1 MSTCRCEPHASGTN
15 RCAFCQAEDRSDN
28 QLVSAVTLISQIAE
42 APRRRD
48 GGPAP
53 HVLCD
58 RWLEAN
64 GYVCEA
70 TRRRDRE
77 RRAVELDAEIER
89 LRAERAKL

>member
-15 RCAFCQAEDRSDN
+15 RCPFCQAAERIESP
-28 QLVSAVTLISQIAE
+28 LVSAVNLISQIAE
-42 APRRRD
+42 APGKRS

-58 RWLEAN
+58 QWLEAH
-64 GYVCEA
+64 GYVCP
-70 TRRRDRE
+70 TS
-77 RRAVELDAEIER
+77 RARARVLRAAELDAEIER

>member
-28 QLVSAVTLISQIAE
+28 ELVSAVTLINQIAE
-42 APRRRD
+42 GYELRGSAP
-48 GGPAP
+48 P

-58 RWLEAN
+58 QWLEGH
-64 GYVCEA
+64 GYMSQA
-70 TRRRDRE
+70 ARRRHRE
-77 RRAVELDAEIER
+77 RRAAELDAEIEH